1 MWRSALQQSNTGGKG
16 KKKAASSRF
25 SSFREDEVTA
35 GESEAEDSGLGTP
48 TEAAQ
53 KRWSMLRHRVLPS
66 RSSFGGNP
74 NDPTP
79 GKVSALTPTVI
90 TSVPVTT
97 ELFAGQL
104 PVMILK
110 TWIDRDEDG
119 RKAVPV
125 LLGNLRFRVGDSI
138 GLKQGREATGKE
150 MFKVECE
157 YGDGAVKWVYFIS
170 VSNAGGINVF
180 SRSSFASS
188 VTSSLSMHIIKPPTL
203 VPRSLVFA
211 PLVASKSLTSLS

>member
-1 MWRSALQQSNTGGKG
+1 M
-16 KKKAASSRF
+16 
-25 SSFREDEVTA
+25 
-35 GESEAEDSGLGTP
+35 
-48 TEAAQ
+48 
-53 KRWSMLRHRVLPS
+53 PS

-74 NDPTP
+74 NGPTS
-79 GKVSALTPTVI
+79 GKVSALAPTVI

-125 LLGNLRFRVGDSI
+125 LLGNLRFRVGDSV
-138 GLKQGREATGKE
+138 GLRQGKEATGKE

-157 YGDGAVKWVYFIS
+157 YGDGAVKWV
-170 VSNAGGINVF
+170 
-180 SRSSFASS
+180 RS
-188 VTSSLSMHIIKPPTL
+188 I
-203 VPRSLVFA
+203 
-211 PLVASKSLTSLS
+211 LTSNTRRQ